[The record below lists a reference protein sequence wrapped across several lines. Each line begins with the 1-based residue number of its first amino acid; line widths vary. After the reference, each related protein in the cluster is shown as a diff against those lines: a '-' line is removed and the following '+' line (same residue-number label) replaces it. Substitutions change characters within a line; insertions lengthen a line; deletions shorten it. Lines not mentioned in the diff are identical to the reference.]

1 LNCPKRKKKLVQQ
14 TFLFRKKVTREMG
27 CQTLT
32 MDRVVFEQVHKVVNI
47 HEGIIDSG
55 NNSLAGVFSEGRAE
69 DETANS
75 AEAVDTKFSDRH
87 MCICV
92 FLLNKSV

>member
-1 LNCPKRKKKLVQQ
+1 
-14 TFLFRKKVTREMG
+14 MG

-87 MCICV
+87 RCVCV
-92 FLLNKSV
+92 FLFIKVFNLSLDQTIILIKMQKMMS